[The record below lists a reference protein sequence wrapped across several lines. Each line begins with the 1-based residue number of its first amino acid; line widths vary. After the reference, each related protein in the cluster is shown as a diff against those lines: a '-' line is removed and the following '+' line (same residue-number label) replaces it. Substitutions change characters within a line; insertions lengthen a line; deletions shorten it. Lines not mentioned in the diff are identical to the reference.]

1 MTEKT
6 EFQARVLKKYGVIPV
21 FDGPPTYAIVK
32 TSVPGET
39 FKQWCTRVLGKNLN
53 EVQVFRLVDGT
64 PAKGN
69 AKIGGLGKNAE
80 LLKKIIQSER
90 RKNYRSGLDRATR
103 ETGAD
108 ETIEV
113 DLGKPQAID
122 RELLYDT
129 LADAVPE
136 RTPAVD
142 EFFCRFADNHSGATS
157 WADLFETLAR
167 QYAELAVSKR
177 NKPDDD
183 SGMVSSKPD

>member
-21 FDGPPTYAIVK
+21 FEGPPTYAIVK

-39 FKQWCTRVLGKNLN
+39 FKQWCTRVLGKNSN

-80 LLKKIIQSER
+80 HLKKIIQSES
-90 RKNYRSGLDRATR
+90 RKSFRSGLNRATR
-103 ETGAD
+103 EPGD
-108 ETIEV
+108 DSTIEV

-136 RTPAVD
+136 RNPAVD
-142 EFFCRFADNHSGATS
+142 EFFIRFAENHSGAAS

-167 QYAELAVSKR
+167 QYADLALSKR
-177 NKPDDD
+177 NPPNCDPGNTP
-183 SGMVSSKPD
+183 STPN

>member
-21 FDGPPTYAIVK
+21 FDGPPPYAIVK

-39 FKQWCTRVLGKNLN
+39 FKQWCTRVLGKNSS
-53 EVQVFRLVDGT
+53 EVQVFRLVDAT

-80 LLKKIIQSER
+80 HLKKIIQSES
-90 RKNYRSGLDRATR
+90 RKSFRNGLVRASR
-103 ETGAD
+103 EPGD
-108 ETIEV
+108 DSTIEIN
-113 DLGKPQAID
+113 LGKPQAID

-142 EFFCRFADNHSGATS
+142 EFFSRFADSHSGAAS
-157 WADLFETLAR
+157 WVELFETLAS

-177 NKPDDD
+177 NPPNDDPGNAP
-183 SGMVSSKPD
+183 STPN